1 MWQKG
6 IGALVALQLGVLS
19 GAAAQGGVDSL
30 FPARPSGMVTDV
42 AQLLDAAT
50 LARVEARLTLLRQQT
65 GAEVAVVTLP
75 TLAGREPAEVA
86 LAIGRLWGVG
96 AKAAVGDQRRNA
108 GAVFLLVPRSGNQ
121 SGQVRLEVGNGL
133 EGIITDARTGQIL
146 DALMPQLRAQEYGAA
161 IDAGTVAIADL
172 VARSMGVSDTSLV
185 QQRAPPS
192 RRGFPRG
199 LLTLIIIVI
208 WLIINTRGGGRGGR
222 RGRGGLGPFIIGGGG
237 FGGGGF
243 GGGGF
248 GGGGFGGFGGGG
260 GFSGGGGGRSF

>member
-19 GAAAQGGVDSL
+19 GVSAQGEVASL
-30 FPARPSGMVTDV
+30 YPARPTGMVTDV
-42 AQLLDAAT
+42 AQVLDAGT
-50 LARVEARLTLLRQQT
+50 LARIEARLTRLREQT
-65 GAEVAVVTLP
+65 GAEVAVVTLT
-75 TLAGREPAEVA
+75 TLGGREPAEVA
-86 LAIGRLWGVG
+86 LAIGRSWGVG
-96 AKAAVGDQRRNA
+96 AKAAIGDQRRNA
-108 GAVFLLVPRSGNQ
+108 GAVFLLVPRSGDQ
-121 SGQVRLEVGNGL
+121 RGQVRIEVGNGL

-146 DALMPQLRAQEYGAA
+146 DAIMPQLQGQQYGAA
-161 IDAGTVAIADL
+161 LDAGTAAIADL
-172 VARSMGVSDTSLV
+172 VAREMGVSDTSLV
-185 QQRAPPS
+185 QPRAPPRS
-192 RRGFPRG
+192 GFPRG

-208 WLIINTRGGGRGGR
+208 WLLLNTRGGGRGGR
-222 RGRGGLGPFIIGGGG
+222 HRRSGIGPFIIGGGG